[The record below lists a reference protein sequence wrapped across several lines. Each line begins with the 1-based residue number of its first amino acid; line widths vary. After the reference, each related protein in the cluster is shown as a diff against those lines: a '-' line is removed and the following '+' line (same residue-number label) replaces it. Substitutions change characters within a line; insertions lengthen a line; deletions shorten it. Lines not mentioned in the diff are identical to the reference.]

1 MSIVGKWKLDAVMS
15 FGSDEY
21 MSVEEF
27 VNELPSYINKD
38 DAEEVAHE
46 KEQRM
51 MQAESVLDITEEGKI
66 ESMMPIPSKY
76 SKEEIDEAVAS
87 GDVELRGDMMLVDV
101 NEWKEEDGKFFFS
114 SGTVSFGDGETQTNW
129 EELEIEDGKLVLNGM
144 RYVRI

>member
-51 MQAESVLDITEEGKI
+51 MQAESVLDITKEGKI

-76 SKEEIDEAVAS
+76 SKEEIDKAVAS

-114 SGTVSFGDGETQTNW
+114 SGTVSFGDGDPETSW
-129 EELEIEDGKLVLNGM
+129 DELELVDGKLVFNGM
-144 RYVRI
+144 RYVRV